1 MPVNLSWLGDSMRRF
16 QLHALILP
24 LLLSVVTLVAGPV
37 LAQKKLSANEAKDH
51 IGEMATVCGSV
62 VSTRYA
68 ASTKGQPT
76 FLNLDKPYPNQIFTV
91 LIWGSNRS
99 KFGGPETDYK
109 GK

>member
-1 MPVNLSWLGDSMRRF
+1 MRRF

-68 ASTKGQPT
+68 ASTKGQFSAIAMP
-76 FLNLDKPYPNQIFTV
+76 
-91 LIWGSNRS
+91 S
-99 KFGGPETDYK
+99 
-109 GK
+109 